1 MITVTASILVKDNR
15 VLIAKRSATDKLPN
29 KWEFPGGK
37 LEDGESPEECL
48 KRELQEELGITTSIG
63 EFLGSSEYEYDHIH
77 IRLKFFRTEWIG
89 GDIYPTEHDEVA
101 FVSLEEMG
109 TYDFAPADIPFVNKL
124 IGGEIEL

>member
-1 MITVTASILVKDNR
+1 MITVTASILVKDNK

-63 EFLGSSEYEYDHIH
+63 EFLGNSDHEYDHIH
-77 IRLKFFRTEWIG
+77 IRLKFYRTQWIAG
-89 GDIYPTEHDEVA
+89 KINPSVHDEVV
-101 FVSLEEMG
+101 FVSLEEMKM
-109 TYDFAPADIPFVNKL
+109 YDFAAADIPFVNKL
-124 IGGEIEL
+124 IGGEIEI